1 MFGLKIVKE
10 DQLKLLT
17 ETVTTQQRTLED
29 IGWINMSSIEGSTS
43 KDVIAG
49 GFEKMLKRVKLYYVN
64 NPLAANWVHLT
75 TAFVF
80 GEGLGKPKAVDESV
94 QEIVDEFWDDPD
106 NKLALTSV
114 QAQHLLCNK
123 LQYEGNLFFVLFTD
137 ELGHTKVRVLD
148 TSEVAD
154 IIKDEDDKMRS
165 NFYKVSEKK
174 RKYNFKSDSYE
185 MTTSEYVYYPDKDC
199 DDFNQFGIPPQKL
212 KSDAKILHVKINCD
226 INDKFGIPELYRGI
240 DWMQAHK
247 NMAGDLAT
255 LIKAL
260 STIAWKKKVKGSSAQ
275 VTSIAQSLT
284 SKTSLKN
291 IQNSAAQTQVEND
304 GISLESVDIKQGG
317 TDINIKGMRE
327 MKLMMCAGSQIP
339 EHYWGD
345 PSTGNLA
352 TSTTMELPVL
362 KKFLNYQSLWTMIYD
377 LILEYVLVSKVEVG
391 LLSGTVTWDS
401 KTRRKKLETEIDI
414 TIDIDFPPILK
425 EELTTY
431 ANALKTAK
439 EAGLI
444 TEELAGMFFMMAMNV
459 DNIDDE
465 LEKLMQE
472 NEKKKEEQ
480 QQQFEQGLD
489 AKGQQGNSF
498 PAKGGDKKQVKEVD
512 ILAEAID
519 TPNKS
524 NRFVRKGNYV
534 TQRMN
539 GYRKSLASNYKILVD
554 RVSKS
559 VEFSE
564 SDGKVVGNITQLDKY
579 LSMFENDM
587 KKSARQYFPVAV
599 DIGVKFVQSHM
610 KKTTVKESLFEANKK
625 LPTFLQ
631 EMLDW
636 NDEYITDSLIPDMRA
651 KIMTSVKVSYDMKE
665 DLFEAVREATN
676 SFESRIEQY
685 VGAFWTVEEKAVK
698 EAGKGSGLMVNFA
711 GADDEGTCTG
721 CNEAMA
727 GNPWK
732 IDEAP
737 VPGEHEC
744 GGRCRHALQIIDEE
758 E

>member
-43 KDVIAG
+43 KDMISG

-137 ELGHTKVRVLD
+137 EMGHTKVRVLD
-148 TSEVAD
+148 TCEVAD

-165 NFYKVSEKK
+165 NFYKVSEKR

-199 DDFNQFGIPPQKL
+199 EDFNQFGIPPQKL

-377 LILEYVLVSKVEVG
+377 LIFEYVIMSKVEVG

-480 QQQFEQGLD
+480 QQQFEQGLMN
-489 AKGQQGNSF
+489 KGGQGNSF
-498 PAKGGDKKQVKEVD
+498 PAKGGEKKPVKEVD

-539 GYRKSLASNYKILVD
+539 GYRKSLASNYKTLID

-564 SDGKVVGNITQLDKY
+564 SDGKVVGNVAQLDKY
-579 LSMFENDM
+579 LTQFENDM

-610 KKTTVKESLFEANKK
+610 KKDRVRESLFEANKK

-651 KIMTSVKVSYDMKE
+651 KIMASVKVSYDVKE

-727 GNPWK
+727 GNPWS

-737 VPGEHEC
+737 VPGELEC
-744 GGRCRHALQIIDEE
+744 HGRCRHALQIIDEE

>member
-10 DQLKLLT
+10 DQLRDLQEAL
-17 ETVTTQQRTLED
+17 TTQQRTLED
-29 IGWINMSSIEGSTS
+29 IGWINMSSSDGTS
-43 KDVIAG
+43 DKELIAG
-49 GFEKMLKRVKLYYVN
+49 GFERMIKRVKLYYVN

-80 GEGLGKPKAVDESV
+80 GEGVGTPKCQDVKLQKV
-94 QEIVDEFWDDPD
+94 IDEFWNDPD
-106 NKLALTSV
+106 NKIALTTV

-123 LQYEGNLFFVLFTD
+123 LQYEGNLFFVKFTD
-137 ELGHTKVRVLD
+137 ELGNVKLRVLD
-148 TSEVAD
+148 TIEVAD
-154 IIKDEDDKMRS
+154 VIKDEDDKMRS
-165 NFYKVSEKK
+165 NFYKVAKK
-174 RKYNFKSDSYE
+174 TRKYNFKSDSYE
-185 MTTSEYVYYPDKDC
+185 TTTTEYIYYPDKDC
-199 DDFNQFGIPPQKL
+199 EDFTSFGIPPKKL
-212 KSDAKILHVKINCD
+212 INDAKIIHVKINCD
-226 INDKFGIPELYRGI
+226 INDKYGIPELYRGL

-255 LIKAL
+255 LIKSL
-260 STIAWKKKVKGSSAQ
+260 STIAWKKKVKGSAAQ
-275 VTSIAQSLT
+275 VSSIAQALT

-291 IQNSAAQTQVEND
+291 IQNSAGQMQVEND
-304 GISLESVDIKQGG
+304 GISLESVDVKQGG

-352 TSTTMELPVL
+352 TSTSMELPVL
-362 KKFLNYQSLWTMIYD
+362 KKFLNYQSLWTMIFD
-377 LILEYVLVSKVEVG
+377 TILEEVIIEKVNVG
-391 LLSGTVTWDS
+391 LLSGTVEWDA
-401 KTRRKKLETEIDI
+401 KTRRRKLTTTFDR
-414 TIDIDFPPILK
+414 TIDIDFPPIIK
-425 EELTTY
+425 EELSVY

-444 TEELAGMFFMMAMNV
+444 TEELAGMFFLMALNV
-459 DNIDDE
+459 DNIDE
-465 LEKLMQE
+465 EIEKLLAE
-472 NEKKKEEQ
+472 NEQKKIEQ
-480 QQQFEQGLD
+480 QKQFEQGLM
-489 AKGQQGNSF
+489 AKGGQANSF
-498 PAKGGDKKQVKEVD
+498 PAKGGEKKPVKEVD

-519 TPNKS
+519 TPDKS

-539 GYRKSLASNYKILVD
+539 GYRKSLASNYKLLSD

-564 SDGKVVGNITQLDKY
+564 SDGKVVGNIKNLDKH
-579 LSMFENDM
+579 LAQFESDM
-587 KKSARQYFPVAV
+587 LRSAKQYFPIAV
-599 DIGVKFVQSHM
+599 DIGTKFVQSHM
-610 KKTTVKESLFEANKK
+610 KKDKIKESLFESKKK

-636 NDEYITDSLIPDMRA
+636 NEKYVTESLIPDMRA
-651 KIMTSVKVSYDMKE
+651 KLMASVKVPYEFKD
-665 DLFEAVREATN
+665 DLFEAVSDAVS
-676 SFESRIEQY
+676 SFEPRIEQY

-698 EAGKGSGLMVNFA
+698 EAGMGSGLMVNFA

-727 GNPWK
+727 GNPWP

-737 VPGEHEC
+737 VPGELEC
-744 GGRCRHALQIIDEE
+744 HGRCRHALQIIDEE
-758 E
+758 A